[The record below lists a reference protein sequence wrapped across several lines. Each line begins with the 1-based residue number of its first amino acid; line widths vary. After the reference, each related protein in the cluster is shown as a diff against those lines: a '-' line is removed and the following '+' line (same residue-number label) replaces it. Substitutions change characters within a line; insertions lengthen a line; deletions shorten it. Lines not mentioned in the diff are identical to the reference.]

1 MLGMFQQDVVLPL
14 PERERDKDTDGDKET
29 ETETLAFLSG
39 FLSFFYFGF
48 KDPRLG

>member
-29 ETETLAFLSG
+29 ETETLVFLSG
-39 FLSFFYFGF
+39 FLSLFYFGF